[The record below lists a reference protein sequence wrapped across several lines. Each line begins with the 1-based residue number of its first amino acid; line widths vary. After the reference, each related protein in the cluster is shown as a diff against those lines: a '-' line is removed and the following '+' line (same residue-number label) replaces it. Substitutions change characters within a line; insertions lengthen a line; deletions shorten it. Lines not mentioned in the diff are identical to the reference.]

1 MNAVLDEILE
11 KLFAPNGEFMT
22 KVKKNDKLD
31 ELDKNYAF
39 DKNKTMVALISDV
52 VKEVV
57 ESRNY
62 QIPEVIKIVQPQRQV
77 QV

>member
-1 MNAVLDEILE
+1 MDEILE
-11 KLFAPNGEFMT
+11 KLFAPNGDFMT
-22 KVKKNDKLD
+22 KIKKNDG

-39 DKNKTMVALISDV
+39 DKDKVMVSIISDV

-62 QIPEVIKIVQPQRQV
+62 QIPEAIKIVQPQRRNAV
-77 QV
+77 RN